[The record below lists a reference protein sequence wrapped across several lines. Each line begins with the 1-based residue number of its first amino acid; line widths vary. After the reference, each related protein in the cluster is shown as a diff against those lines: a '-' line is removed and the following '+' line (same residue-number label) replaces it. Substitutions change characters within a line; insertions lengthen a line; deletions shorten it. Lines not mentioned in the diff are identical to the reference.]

1 MSPSPRHTKTAL
13 MICSSHAR
21 RGYPSVDRFHRLHP
35 EKPLIVALSGTD
47 LYHDLN
53 RSKSARK
60 SLDLATQ
67 IIALQPK
74 AFDDLPPH
82 LHTKTRVIYQSAQS
96 VQSVQPPMRMNSRHS
111 GNMA

>member
-1 MSPSPRHTKTAL
+1 MMKILITTPAPPRSRYGNRVTAL
-13 MICSSHAR
+13 RWARILKELGHHVTVSQAYEDGAYDLLIALHAR

-60 SLDLATQ
+60 SLD
-67 IIALQPK
+67 
-74 AFDDLPPH
+74 
-82 LHTKTRVIYQSAQS
+82 
-96 VQSVQPPMRMNSRHS
+96 
-111 GNMA
+111 